1 MKGDV
6 VWEDEV
12 LFDVPGAHCKLDRD
26 NAVRRRLA
34 TLMHPMED
42 RMLARIT
49 RAATSEHA
57 QQALNRRVA
66 QLLEFLLN
74 LRARA
79 FEKLPDGGPPGYVHL
94 QRRFTADVAQT
105 AA

>member
-1 MKGDV
+1 MKSDV
-6 VWEDEV
+6 VREDEV
-12 LFDVPGAHCKLDRD
+12 LFDVPGAHYELDRD
-26 NAVRRRLA
+26 DAVRRSRA
-34 TLMHPMED
+34 TLMQPMEG
-42 RMLARIT
+42 RMLARIK

-94 QRRFTADVAQT
+94 QRRFRADAEQT